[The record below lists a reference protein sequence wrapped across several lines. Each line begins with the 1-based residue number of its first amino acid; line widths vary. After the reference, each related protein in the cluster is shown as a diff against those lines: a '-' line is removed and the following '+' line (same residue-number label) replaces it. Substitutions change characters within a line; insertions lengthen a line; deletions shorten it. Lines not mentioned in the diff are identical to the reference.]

1 MSLFTQW
8 VPSSWSE
15 EPHREELEYA
25 YDRGSRATP
34 SGPQPGPVRDPSPG
48 DRPVRHGA
56 HLRPDRRE
64 HLPRRAVRRP
74 AVPQPARGRLR
85 GLPLAYRRPLPGA
98 LRNPWRRRRV
108 RHPGLAGGEGGAGR
122 PTPPPSLAAQ
132 RDWPPTLAAHHQ
144 PHDAG
149 LPPIPR
155 RAEMTRTPAPL
166 PLEEPRPASARSA
179 IRGCSPRRTPIPTCW
194 RGSRSTSSMGAG
206 SAPVAR
212 PTSRAT
218 IPAGRTHRYDRGAAD
233 P

>member
-1 MSLFTQW
+1 MERGA
-8 VPSSWSE
+8 PS
-15 EPHREELEYA
+15 
-25 YDRGSRATP
+25 
-34 SGPQPGPVRDPSPG
+34 
-48 DRPVRHGA
+48 
-56 HLRPDRRE
+56 
-64 HLPRRAVRRP
+64 RRARGLRRP
-74 AVPQPARGRLR
+74 LIAGYTELAPNLARSVIHRQVIGPYDMEHTYGLIGGNIFHGELSVDQLFHNRLGRLR

-149 LPPIPR
+149 LSTDPEESRDDSHPRTSAARGARGLPPPV
-155 RAEMTRTPAPL
+155 
-166 PLEEPRPASARSA
+166 RPF
-179 IRGCSPRRTPIPTCW
+179 RGCSCAARTPIPTCW

-212 PTSRAT
+212 PTSR
-218 IPAGRTHRYDRGAAD
+218 RHD
-233 P
+233 PSGPYASVRPGCC